1 MKQAVRYIY
10 WVLVM
15 IYFISVV
22 IFFFKMDISNYIMDY
37 DPIMADIKGLTYEE
51 YKNSIKAQE
60 LIPKIYMWCMYYS
73 FAMTLITFIA
83 LYCKIDDSSKTLK
96 RIFFISLFWT
106 IFLFIVDSIH
116 FIPTRGL

>member
-10 WVLVM
+10 WGLVM

-60 LIPKIYMWCMYYS
+60 LVPKIYMWCMYYS
-73 FAMTLITFIA
+73 FVITLITFIA

>member
-10 WVLVM
+10 WILIT
-15 IYFISVV
+15 IYLISIV
-22 IFFFKMDISNYIMDY
+22 IFFFKKDISNYIMNH
-37 DPIMADIKGLTYEE
+37 DPNIIDFRSLTYEE
-51 YKNSIKAQE
+51 HKNSIKAQE
-60 LIPKIYMWCMYYS
+60 LAPKIYMWCMYYS
-73 FAMTLITFIA
+73 FVMTLITFIA
-83 LYCKIDDSSKTLK
+83 LYCKIDNSSKTLK

>member
-22 IFFFKMDISNYIMDY
+22 IFFFKMDISNYIMDH
-37 DPIMADIKGLTYEE
+37 DPNIINFRSLTFEE
-51 YKNSIKAQE
+51 YKNSNKAQE
-60 LIPKIYMWCMYYS
+60 LVPKIYIWCMYYS
-73 FAMTLITFIA
+73 FVMTLITFIA
-83 LYCKIDDSSKTLK
+83 FYYKIDDSSKTLK
-96 RIFFISLFWT
+96 RIFFISLFWS